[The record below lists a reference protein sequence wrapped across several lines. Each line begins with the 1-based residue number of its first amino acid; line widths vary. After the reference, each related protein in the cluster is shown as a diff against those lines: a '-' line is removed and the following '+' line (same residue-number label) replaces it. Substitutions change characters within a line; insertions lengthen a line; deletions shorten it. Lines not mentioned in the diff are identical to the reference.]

1 MRFFCQLSR
10 QHPLQSHDQ
19 PPNLF
24 MFVSFLKPRSCLAIF
39 WKCSLCHHNCI
50 TNPSNPA
57 NQQQTGSPNKQCQP
71 LAVSFWRFITNKKQ
85 LTSQRETKSFI
96 WEPTSTKPYC
106 HFPTEVPYTIRGRA
120 EVMAR
125 YWWVPLHKRSA
136 VPMCVNGS
144 QVPPSLWASGE
155 TSVPFGDLSLLFLQ
169 VLWLD
174 SVILKNCKPNKFRRV
189 LVVGSPWRWEAL
201 QTAKLF
207 MRNYSWNQ

>member
-71 LAVSFWRFITNKKQ
+71 LAVSFWRFITNKKTINQ
-85 LTSQRETKSFI
+85 PKGNQIFHLGTHINKAILPLPYRGSLHYTWPRRSHGEVLMGATSQEIRCPNVCKWIPS
-96 WEPTSTKPYC
+96 TS
-106 HFPTEVPYTIRGRA
+106 
-120 EVMAR
+120 
-125 YWWVPLHKRSA
+125 
-136 VPMCVNGS
+136 
-144 QVPPSLWASGE
+144 
-155 TSVPFGDLSLLFLQ
+155 
-169 VLWLD
+169 
-174 SVILKNCKPNKFRRV
+174 
-189 LVVGSPWRWEAL
+189 
-201 QTAKLF
+201 
-207 MRNYSWNQ
+207 